1 MIEKGFAYG
10 RFQIMH
16 LKHVEYILAAKMR
29 CQRLYIG
36 ITYPDDLYAVE
47 NEAENYRLK
56 RGANPM
62 TYVERYE
69 MIRDCLMDFG
79 VPRTEFEIIPFPIDR
94 PEYLKQYMP
103 QDAVC
108 FMSICDE
115 WTRKNEILFQKKQ
128 IPVEVLWRR
137 TEEEKG
143 VTGTQVRQ
151 RILAG
156 EKWNDLVPRTVYDYV
171 ISHGVDNRIKFT
183 K

>member
-1 MIEKGFAYG
+1 MIEKGLVYG

-16 LKHVEYILAAKMR
+16 LKHAEYILAAKMR

-36 ITYPDDLYAVE
+36 ITYPDDLYAPE
-47 NEAENYRLK
+47 KEEESYRLK

-69 MIRDCLMDFG
+69 MIRDCLLDFG
-79 VPRTEFEIIPFPIDR
+79 VPRAEFDIIPFPVDR
-94 PEYLKQYMP
+94 PTYLNRYLP

-108 FMSICDE
+108 FMSVCDE
-115 WTRKNEILFQKKQ
+115 WTRKNEQLFQQKG
-128 IPVEVLWRR
+128 IPTEVLWRR
-137 TEEEKG
+137 PDEEKG
-143 VTGTQVRQ
+143 VTGTEVRQ

-156 EKWNDLVPRTVYDYV
+156 EKWSDLVPRTVYDYV
-171 ISHGVDNRIKFT
+171 ISHGIDNRIKFT